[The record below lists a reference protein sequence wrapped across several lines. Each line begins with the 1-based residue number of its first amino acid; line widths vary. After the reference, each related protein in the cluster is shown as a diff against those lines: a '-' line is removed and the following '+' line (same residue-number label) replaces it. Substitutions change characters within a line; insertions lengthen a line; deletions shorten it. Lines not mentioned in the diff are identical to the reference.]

1 MILGGRINK
10 AEAKRLKDGA
20 VKGLAVNIDV
30 REVREDGDKLIVSYE
45 YTVAYQP
52 EMAEI
57 KLAGEI
63 VASEDAAS
71 RKKILEEW
79 KKSKTMLPSFA
90 EDVLTAINYAGTA
103 TGTLL
108 SFSIGIGAPLN
119 IPRARLQ
126 EAPKDAKKQTKAG

>member
-30 REVREDGDKLIVSYE
+30 KELREDGETLVVSYE
-45 YTVAYQP
+45 YTVSYQP
-52 EMAEI
+52 EVAEI
-57 KLAGEI
+57 KIAGEV

-71 RKKILEEW
+71 RKKLVEEW
-79 KKSKTMLPSFA
+79 KKNKTMLPSFA

-108 SFSIGIGAPLN
+108 SFSVGIGAPLN
-119 IPRARLQ
+119 IPRARVQ